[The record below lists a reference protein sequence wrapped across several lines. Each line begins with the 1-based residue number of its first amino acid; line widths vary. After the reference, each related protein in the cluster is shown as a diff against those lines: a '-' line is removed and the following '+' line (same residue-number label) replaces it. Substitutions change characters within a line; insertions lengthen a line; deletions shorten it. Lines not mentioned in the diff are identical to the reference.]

1 MCNDLLNERSL
12 NAILFVWLAVYLWL
26 AVYSEISHC
35 IWKGHS
41 FQVNHRLEQNKQV
54 ANFACLYQMH
64 LSANWTRKITRKTK
78 QRTRKICNFP
88 TDVISECSHNFDSLI
103 GSITK
108 QTEVNLLCF
117 FFFLLPRCLSSL
129 LITEVGFV
137 IQFSSVFRA
146 FDVPSFLNLARDT
159 CVINIVFRHDYL
171 YSGERICSVTTF
183 QLKPRGFCSYT
194 PKSLMNMDLYM
205 WRFFGPEMN

>member
-103 GSITK
+103 GSITN

-117 FFFLLPRCLSSL
+117 FFFFAPSLFEFIAHYRGGICNTVFLGFPCVRCS
-129 LITEVGFV
+129 FV
-137 IQFSSVFRA
+137 FK
-146 FDVPSFLNLARDT
+146 PSERYM
-159 CVINIVFRHDYL
+159 RHKY
-171 YSGERICSVTTF
+171 
-183 QLKPRGFCSYT
+183 
-194 PKSLMNMDLYM
+194 
-205 WRFFGPEMN
+205 RF